1 MAEDRTKVAAA
12 SVKDYG
18 LLLSPVIT
26 EKTSTI
32 GKGGR
37 VVTVLVDPR
46 ATKNEVKGAI
56 ERVFSVKVE
65 SIRTLT
71 AKGKTKRT
79 ARGVGKLAGS
89 KRAYV
94 KLAEGSKIDFVEGV

>member
-1 MAEDRTKVAAA
+1 MAEEIKVGTA

-32 GKGGR
+32 GNGGR
-37 VVTVLVDPR
+37 VVTMLVDPR
-46 ATKNEVKGAI
+46 ATKDELKGAI
-56 ERVFSVKVE
+56 ERVFSVKVQ

-71 AKGKTKRT
+71 AKGKTKRS

-94 KLAEGSKIDFVEGV
+94 TLAEGSKIDFVEGV

>member
-1 MAEDRTKVAAA
+1 MAEELSKVAAA

-32 GKGGR
+32 GNGGR
-37 VVTVLVDPR
+37 VVTMLVDPR
-46 ATKNEVKGAI
+46 ATKDELKGAI

-65 SIRTLT
+65 AIRTLT
-71 AKGKTKRT
+71 YKGKTKRT

-94 KLAEGSKIDFVEGV
+94 TLVEGSKIDLVEGV